1 MIKVLDT
8 RKVFASATASQGEYE
23 ASDKF
28 GIGLQSWQAALAQKE
43 AQQEPIQQPGEF
55 P

>member
-28 GIGLQSWQAALAQKE
+28 GIGLQSWQAALAQIGALGVKHGG
-43 AQQEPIQQPGEF
+43 I
-55 P
+55 